1 MPVTEFASNLIASV
15 PKQAL
20 LATVGETAGK
30 REAIVAGTFG
40 KDVLTATPPKGGMV
54 NHARFFDTNFDGKI
68 SYTESRVGLQDL
80 KFGDRISYV
89 LAGVANLVL
98 GEGARAPAG
107 SSLWYRLKNL
117 FTVDLDH
124 LTASAK
130 AEAGGVALD
139 PIKRVDS
146 QMKFDTG
153 NKGSLTLAELSAW
166 VDAEH
171 PGGSNGRT
179 KLGFGQLV
187 QIGADTTKVV
197 SEKGVDKTMPAIS
210 RTSLEHFY
218 EGTLFY
224 DIAARNGHPHP
235 LAPNT

>member
-1 MPVTEFASNLIASV
+1 MPITEYAANLIKSL
-15 PKQAL
+15 PKTSLREVNGQAAGVSE
-20 LATVGETAGK
+20 ATVIQA
-30 REAIVAGTFG
+30 FG
-40 KDVLTATPPKGGMV
+40 KDVNTATAPKGGMV
-54 NHARFFDTNFDGKI
+54 NHAKFFDTNFDHKI
-68 SYTESRVGLQDL
+68 SYTETRQGLQDL
-80 KFGDRISYV
+80 NFGQRISYV

-98 GEGARAPAG
+98 GEGVRAPAG
-107 SSLWYRLKNL
+107 SSLWYRFKNL

-124 LTASAK
+124 LMASAK

-153 NKGSLTLAELSAW
+153 NQGSLTLAELSKW

-171 PGGSNGRT
+171 PGESNGRT

-187 QIGADTTKVV
+187 QAGADTTKIVLTN
-197 SEKGVDKTMPAIS
+197 GVPKAMPAMS
-210 RTSLEHFY
+210 RQALQHFY

-235 LAPNT
+235 LPPA